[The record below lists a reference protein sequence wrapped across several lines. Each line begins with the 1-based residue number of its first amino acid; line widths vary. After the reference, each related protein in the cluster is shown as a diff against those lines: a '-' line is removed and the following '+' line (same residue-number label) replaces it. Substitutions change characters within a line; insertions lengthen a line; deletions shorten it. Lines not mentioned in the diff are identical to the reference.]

1 MFQATKRMDEV
12 QQFRQKLDKLD
23 ALEKP
28 NHQLLKIVTCTIV
41 VATILYSVFKR
52 ENKNDDPLFQPL

>member
-1 MFQATKRMDEV
+1 MDEV